1 MRPGTNAAGGNSTTG
16 STQCGCQVLAHRMT
30 LGLAKAAAAARAL
43 ILRLKQEIAAHE
55 IDGYCDVNGKIRRS
69 ISVGI
74 DLDEI
79 CRRIVAELARVAAK
93 NSAADKGEML
103 PRAKGIRRHAT
114 EIDLIV
120 LAMTEAVDSVGIV
133 GQAVGHTLEDE
144 LVGAG
149 IAEQLVDA

>member
-1 MRPGTNAAGGNSTTG
+1 
-16 STQCGCQVLAHRMT
+16 MT

-93 NSAADKGEML
+93 SSAADKGEML
-103 PRAKGIRRHAT
+103 PRAKGIRRQN
-114 EIDLIV
+114 I
-120 LAMTEAVDSVGIV
+120 SVQNARTQQDVELRKVPSRQGI
-133 GQAVGHTLEDE
+133 
-144 LVGAG
+144 
-149 IAEQLVDA
+149 